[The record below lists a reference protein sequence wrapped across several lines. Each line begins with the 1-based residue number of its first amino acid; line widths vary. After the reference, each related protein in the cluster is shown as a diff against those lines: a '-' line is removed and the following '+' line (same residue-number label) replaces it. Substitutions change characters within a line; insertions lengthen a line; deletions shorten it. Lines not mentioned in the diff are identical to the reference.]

1 MTVTKF
7 FCMMC
12 PLCGQLAGMLADI
25 GGIMGLY
32 IGLSVV
38 SVFELVDLIVDVTAV
53 IIPCGKKSEQTQS
66 KNGYQAPSEMSARE
80 A

>member
-1 MTVTKF
+1 
-7 FCMMC
+7 MMR

-38 SVFELVDLIVDVTAV
+38 SVFELVDLVVDVTRV
-53 IIPCGKKSEQTQS
+53 IISCGKKSEQTQS
-66 KNGYQAPSEMSARE
+66 KNGYQAPSEMSATE